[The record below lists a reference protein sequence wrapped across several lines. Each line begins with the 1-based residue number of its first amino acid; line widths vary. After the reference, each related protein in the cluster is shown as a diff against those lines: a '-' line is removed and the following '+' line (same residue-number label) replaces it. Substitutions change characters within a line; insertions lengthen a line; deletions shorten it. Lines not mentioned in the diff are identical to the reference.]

1 MTFKLGVQCSTF
13 ATAYQIIAIN
23 VDEFD
28 QICKWLL
35 GFKVS
40 LRGMKV
46 PFTSNYET
54 MLYSKFTLKQKNIL
68 QITAILWVGIY
79 CAYIFKPH
87 TFSR

>member
-1 MTFKLGVQCSTF
+1 MTIKLGVQCSIF

-54 MLYSKFTLKQKNIL
+54 MLYSKFILKQKKYPSNHCNFMGRDL
-68 QITAILWVGIY
+68 LRTYFQP
-79 CAYIFKPH
+79 AYLL
-87 TFSR
+87 